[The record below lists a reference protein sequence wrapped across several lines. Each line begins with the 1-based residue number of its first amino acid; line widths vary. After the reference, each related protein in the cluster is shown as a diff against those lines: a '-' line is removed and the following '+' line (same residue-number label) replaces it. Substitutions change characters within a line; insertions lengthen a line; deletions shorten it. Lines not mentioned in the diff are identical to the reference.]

1 MLTLPARFAAVILCF
16 APLLFQRSWRHAEVL
31 LVGAILAP
39 GRRTVTSILR
49 IAGLSQER
57 RFVNY
62 HRVLNRAAWSG
73 RAAAKVL
80 LGLLLDSFV
89 PAGPVLLGLD
99 DTIERRRGKRI
110 SAKGIYRDPV
120 RSSHGHFVKASGLR
134 WLSLML
140 LVPISWAGRV
150 WALPFL
156 TALAP
161 SDRYCRER
169 GLRHKKL
176 TDWGRQL
183 VLQARRWMPERQLV
197 LVTDSGF
204 AALEFLAAL
213 LRQEITCVTRLR
225 LDAALYRPAPPRHPG
240 TIGRPRTKGERL
252 PTLAAVLTNETTRWQ
267 RLTVPGWYGEGERVV
282 EICSDTAVWCH
293 SGLPVV
299 PIRWVL
305 LRDPG
310 RRFDPQALLCT
321 DTAQEP
327 LQIIRWFVQRW
338 QLEVTF
344 REVRDHLGVETQRQ
358 WSDKAIAR
366 TTPCLLGLFS
376 IVTLLASCLN
386 SRAQLRVSASAWYH
400 KQRPTFADSLAAVRR
415 AIWSEQGFAVSP
427 QSVDAAK
434 LPPALREGIAYALC
448 HAA

>member
-1 MLTLPARFAAVILCF
+1 MLRLPSHLAAVIVCF
-16 APLLFQRSWRHAEVL
+16 APLFVQRSWHHAEVL
-31 LVGAILAP
+31 LLGAILAP

-49 IAGLSQER
+49 VSGLSGER

-62 HRVLNRAAWSG
+62 HRVLRRAVWSG
-73 RAAAKVL
+73 RAAGRVL
-80 LGLLLDSFV
+80 LGLLLAAFV
-89 PAGPVLLGLD
+89 PNGTVVLGLD
-99 DTIERRRGKRI
+99 DTIERRRGQRI

-140 LVPISWAGRV
+140 LVPIPWAGRV

-161 SDRYCRER
+161 SERYCREHR
-169 GLRHKKL
+169 RRHKKL

-183 VLQARRWMPERQLV
+183 VLQARRWMPERQVV

-213 LRQEITCVTRLR
+213 VWRGVVCITRLR
-225 LDAALYRPAPPRHPG
+225 PDAALYRPAPPRPRRA
-240 TIGRPRTKGERL
+240 IGRPRTKGARL
-252 PTLAAVLTNETTRWQ
+252 PTLGEMLADSSTSWQ
-267 RLTVPGWYGEGERVV
+267 RVTVPGWYGEAERTI
-282 EICSDTAVWCH
+282 ELCSETAVWRH
-293 SGLPVV
+293 AGLPVV

-305 LRDPG
+305 LRDPQK
-310 RRFDPQALLCT
+310 RFDPQALLCT
-321 DTAQEP
+321 DLARDP
-327 LQIIRWFVQRW
+327 LQIVRWFMQRW
-338 QLEVTF
+338 PEVTF

-376 IVTLLASCLN
+376 LVTLLATCL
-386 SRAQLRVSASAWYH
+386 SRHERLRASASAWYH
-400 KQRPTFADSLAAVRR
+400 KQRPTFSNTLAAVRR
-415 AIWSEQGFAVSP
+415 QVWSEQGLLMSRRATEP
-427 QSVDAAK
+427 AK
-434 LPPALREGIAYALC
+434 LCPTLRNAVLYSLC